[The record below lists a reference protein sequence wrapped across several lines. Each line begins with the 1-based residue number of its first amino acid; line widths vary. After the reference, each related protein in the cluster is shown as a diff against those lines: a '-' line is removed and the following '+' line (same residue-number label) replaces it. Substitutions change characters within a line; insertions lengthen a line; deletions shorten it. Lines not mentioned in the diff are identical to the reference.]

1 MNILYQYD
9 TVILVGGSIVS
20 LNLLKLISK
29 LHPIFAADS
38 GANVLVNEKIN
49 FKAVIGDMDSINKEI
64 LKNPKIETIL
74 ISDQNSTDLEKCFSL
89 VKANIFI
96 GFGFL
101 DLRLDHSLAS
111 LTAICKNNSAEAI
124 ILVGEL
130 DTVIWVKGEWSC
142 NIPIG
147 TRVSIWPLSDQLFL
161 NSSGLK
167 YPLKNL
173 TMNPL
178 NLIGTSNETVN
189 DSFSLKIDCDVP
201 SKYVTIIPTK
211 YFMNI
216 YKEFVMKTL

>member
-74 ISDQNSTDLEKCFSL
+74 KSDQNSTDLEKCFSL

>member
-111 LTAICKNNSAEAI
+111 LTAICKNNSAKAI

-130 DTVIWVKGEWSC
+130 DTVVWVKGEWSC

-147 TRVSIWPLSDQLFL
+147 TRVSIWPLSEQLFL
-161 NSSGLK
+161 NSTGLK
-167 YPLKNL
+167 YPLNNL
-173 TMNPL
+173 KMHPL
-178 NLIGTSNETVN
+178 HLIGTSNETVN
-189 DSFSLKIDCDVP
+189 DSFSLKIDSDVP